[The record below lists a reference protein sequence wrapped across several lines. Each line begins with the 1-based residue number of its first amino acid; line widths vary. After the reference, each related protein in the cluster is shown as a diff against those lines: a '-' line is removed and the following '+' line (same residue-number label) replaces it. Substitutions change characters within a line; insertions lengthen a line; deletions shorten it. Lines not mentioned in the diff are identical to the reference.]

1 MNELQIFNYNGNKVR
16 TIQID
21 GEPWWVLKDVCEILG
36 IENHKDLPKRLE
48 DDEVGRF
55 DLPHPQNKTKT
66 LKMVC
71 INESGLYSVI
81 LRSDKPE
88 AKPFRKW
95 VTAEVLP
102 SIRKTGGYVVD
113 DEMFVNMYLK
123 DADENIKNL
132 FLITLKALRNKNGE
146 SGINKFIAC
155 KQNPYMDVN
164 DKVNFINSVV
174 RCGAYD
180 TNTEIKRY
188 QRLYNFFNDA
198 YHIDLKEQT
207 KRYNKTHN
215 KNLAQI
221 RFAAQAG
228 YIDELY
234 KCCFRLYPT
243 ASNTILEELKVS
255 Y

>member
-21 GEPWWVLKDVCEILG
+21 GEPWWVLKDVCEILE
-36 IENHKDLPKRLE
+36 IKNPTDVVKRLDE
-48 DDEVGRF
+48 DERARFSLGR
-55 DLPHPQNKTKT
+55 QGETNI
-66 LKMVC
+66 
-71 INESGLYSVI
+71 INESGLYNVI
-81 LRSDKPE
+81 LRSDKSE

-123 DADENIKNL
+123 DADEDIKNL

-146 SGINKFIAC
+146 SSINKFIAC

-215 KNLAQI
+215 KKLAQI

-243 ASNTILEELKVS
+243 ASNTILEELKVL